1 MISTKGR
8 YALRVMIEMAT
19 HDREEF
25 VPLKTI
31 ADNQDIS
38 GKYLEAIISPLVKAG
53 LLDGQRGKGGGDRL
67 SKAPEE
73 YTVLDILREVETSI
87 APVACLEGPV
97 NTCER
102 APFCSTLEMWTGLR
116 DVMFEY
122 LDGVTLL
129 DLAKK
134 EEAKPTLKGVL

>member
-8 YALRVMIEMAT
+8 YALRVMIEMAL
-19 HDREEF
+19 HDPEEY
-25 VPLKTI
+25 VPLKSI

-53 LLDGQRGKGGGDRL
+53 LLNGQRGEGGGYRL
-67 SKAPEE
+67 ARTPAE
-73 YTVLDILREVETSI
+73 YTVLDILKEVETSI

-102 APFCSTLEMWTGLR
+102 APICSTLQMWTGLR
-116 DVMFEY
+116 DVMFDY
-122 LDGVTLL
+122 LGGTTLE
-129 DLAKK
+129 DLVEK
-134 EEAKPTLKGVL
+134 ERAARATV